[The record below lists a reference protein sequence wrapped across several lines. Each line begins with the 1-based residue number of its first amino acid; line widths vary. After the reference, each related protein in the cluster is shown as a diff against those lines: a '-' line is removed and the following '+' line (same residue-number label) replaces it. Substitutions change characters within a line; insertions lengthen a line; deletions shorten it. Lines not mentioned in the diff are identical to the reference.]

1 MGGALFLL
9 ALGRITHLFV
19 TLRKFRKLLML
30 YLRLFLFIFLYLI
43 LIVFIFAFT
52 IQYTSNE
59 TSIENM
65 YSQYYTCLIEA
76 GDTCSL
82 DSSLTNYNLIML
94 KGFAISSLGL
104 LLFLL
109 FISWDVSRFW
119 FLLARSL
126 VFAVIRRSPEEVFSV
141 ARMVIYKSHST
152 VQTSL
157 HSGDS
162 LKISIDATVAEPDE
176 KDDEGKETVT
186 TREEDEQDVQ
196 SSSSSE

>member
-19 TLRKFRKLLML
+19 TLRKFKKLLVL

-52 IQYTSNE
+52 IQYASNE
-59 TSIENM
+59 TSIEDM
-65 YSQYYTCLIEA
+65 YAQYYTCLIEA
-76 GDTCSL
+76 GGDTCSL
-82 DSSLTNYNLIML
+82 DSSLTNYNLVML
-94 KGFAISSLGL
+94 KGFAISSLEF

-152 VQTSL
+152 IQTSL
-157 HSGDS
+157 HGRLAED
-162 LKISIDATVAEPDE
+162 ID
-176 KDDEGKETVT
+176 
-186 TREEDEQDVQ
+186 
-196 SSSSSE
+196 